1 MANARSLIPRRKVL
15 MTTLVIVFSCA
26 WSWPATFT
34 VTTTADDGV
43 GSLRQAITD
52 ANNTAGPDT
61 IDFNI
66 PEGQCQ
72 VSGVCAITLVTSLP
86 NVTEGVIL
94 DGTTQPRYGS
104 APANVCATAASPSYL
119 RIQLATSDDYILNIE
134 TSSLVETF
142 MVRGLAFVDQT
153 KNAHGIRYHTYS
165 QGRVQC
171 NHFGI
176 DGTGTLALNLGSGMC
191 VGCLGGGGGNLI
203 IGTDGDGVDDG
214 GERNVF
220 GAGYDGIFVNLGSS
234 SYPNWI
240 AGNYFGVSADGVT
253 EMDLTTGIY
262 MRQSV
267 AQTVIGSNG
276 DGTSDGLER
285 NVFAYCYKGVSLD
298 TRVGIGHQN
307 FVVGNW
313 IGRDAR
319 GGLAGNYYGIF
330 VSGDSTD
337 QKISRNQI
345 MGNEIGINVSSDAT
359 LSDSSGAN
367 CIVGNSSGLLHT
379 GTAVNLFAEDNY
391 WGAADGPSGVG
402 SGGGD
407 TVNVTGSGS
416 VDFDPWLTSPHDVC
430 IFVFV
435 NGFESGNLG
444 DWSSSTGGP

>member
-1 MANARSLIPRRKVL
+1 MADGRSLIHRRKVL
-15 MTTLVIVFSCA
+15 MTTLAIVFSCA
-26 WSWPATFT
+26 WSWSATFT
-34 VTTTADDGV
+34 VTTTADDGA

-52 ANNTAGPDT
+52 ANNTAGPNT
-61 IDFNI
+61 IEFNI

-72 VSGVCAITLVTSLP
+72 VSGVCAITLATSLP
-86 NVTEGVIL
+86 NVTEGVTL

-119 RIQLATSDDYILNIE
+119 RVQLATSDDYILNIE

-142 MVRGLAFVDQT
+142 MVRGLAFAGQNTTD
-153 KNAHGIRYHTYS
+153 AIWYHTYS
-165 QGRVQC
+165 QGHVQC

-176 DGTGTLALNLGSGMC
+176 DGTGTVAFDLGSGMC
-191 VGCLGGGGGNLI
+191 VGCYGSGGGNLI
-203 IGTDGDGVDDG
+203 VGTDGDGVDDV

-220 GAGYDGIFVNLGSS
+220 GTGGLGINVNLGSS

-240 AGNYFGVSADGVT
+240 AGNYFGVGADGVA
-253 EMDLTTGIY
+253 EMDLSTGIY

-285 NVFAYCYKGVSLD
+285 NVFAYCYRGVSLN
-298 TRVGIGHQN
+298 THAGIEYPN
-307 FVVGNW
+307 YVVGNW
-313 IGRDAR
+313 IGHDAR

-359 LSDSSGAN
+359 LSNSSGVN
-367 CIVGNSSGLLHT
+367 CIVGNSSGLVHT

-416 VDFDPWLTSPHDVC
+416 VDFDPWLNTPHSAC